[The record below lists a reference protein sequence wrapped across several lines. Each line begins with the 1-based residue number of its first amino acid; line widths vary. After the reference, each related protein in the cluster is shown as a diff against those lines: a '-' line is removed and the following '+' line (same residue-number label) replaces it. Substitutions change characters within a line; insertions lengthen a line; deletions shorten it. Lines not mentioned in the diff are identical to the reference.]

1 MAQQKQRLR
10 KYAQEYYQMGNECI
24 TVAHDNR
31 AALANYDKAL
41 ELYPEYV
48 DAWVR
53 KGITLSNEGKYGEA
67 ENCFNTAIK
76 LSPIDFKAF
85 YNRGKLRLKTE
96 NNDGALADL
105 DKATTLKPEHPGAH
119 ELFGDAL
126 LKAGKEDLAS
136 LQWRLAEELKKKKK
150 KK

>member
-1 MAQQKQRLR
+1 
-10 KYAQEYYQMGNECI
+10 
-24 TVAHDNR
+24 
-31 AALANYDKAL
+31 
-41 ELYPEYV
+41 
-48 DAWVR
+48 
-53 KGITLSNEGKYGEA
+53 
-67 ENCFNTAIK
+67 
-76 LSPIDFKAF
+76 DFKAF